1 MAFTNVIVQWR
12 RGTAGTDGT
21 YVFAPKPELRR
32 ASPGKRTEIIT
43 VPLMD
48 GVIVQNFATMDRSIE
63 LSGVLF
69 NKTHSWDDMETARNN
84 LINGLGTGPGQL
96 HLISPQRHIFYNGQ
110 ITVDGVQFDSQPRSN
125 YQEYKI
131 KVIVPDAKEHNVITT
146 SKTIH
151 SETEIA

>member
-1 MAFTNVIVQWR
+1 MAFTPVTIQWR
-12 RGTAGTDGT
+12 IGTTGTGGT
-21 YVFAPKPELRR
+21 YTFYPKPEIRR
-32 ASPGKRTEIIT
+32 ATPGKRSAIIT

-48 GVIVQNFATMDRSIE
+48 GVLVQNLSVADRAIE
-63 LSGVLF
+63 LAGVLY
-69 NKTHSWDDMETARNN
+69 NKTNSWDDMESARNN